1 MIQKKLIVALRLEA
15 VTIVW
20 MIVEAAVSV
29 GAGRAA
35 DSLLLVAFGVDSVIE
50 LISAGML
57 YHRLSRESRG
67 MAGEAGTID
76 ALERKT
82 ATVGGYLLFGLAIYV
97 VCQSA
102 YGILYR
108 QSAESSWWGIGITL
122 FASVRMPLLAK
133 AKLRIADEIN
143 SRALRTDAIETLTCG
158 YLARITLL
166 GLLANAAFHWWWLDS
181 VCALVLVPFLI
192 KEGREA
198 IQGESCCGC
207 GGAD

>member
-1 MIQKKLIVALRLEA
+1 MIQRKLIVALRLEA

-82 ATVGGYLLFGLAIYV
+82 AIVGGYLLFGLAIYV

-143 SRALRTDAIETLTCG
+143 SRALRTDAIESLTCG
-158 YLARITLL
+158 YLARITPP
-166 GLLANAAFHWWWLDS
+166 GLARQRGFS
-181 VCALVLVPFLI
+181 LVVA
-192 KEGREA
+192 R
-198 IQGESCCGC
+198 
-207 GGAD
+207 